1 LRVRDRGCT
10 FPGCGARW
18 FLQAHHIKH
27 WTPER
32 GPTDLDNMVLTC
44 GFHHRLVHEHRW
56 DVRLEPN
63 GAATWLRPDGTP
75 FQPGV
80 PVPEELPARA
90 SPELLELA
98 ASSIVDEGVDFDLD
112 LPAFVH

>member
-1 LRVRDRGCT
+1 MRALRHRDRGCT

-32 GPTDLDNMVLTC
+32 GPTDLDNMVLAC
-44 GFHHRLVHEHRW
+44 SFHHRLVHEHCW

-63 GAATWLRPDGTP
+63 GAATWLRPDGSA
-75 FQPGV
+75 FSPGV

-90 SPELLELA
+90 SPEILELA
-98 ASSIVDEGVDFDLD
+98 G
-112 LPAFVH
+112 